1 MIACMGD
8 ADGWSLSISTFV
20 KSQRPKDLLNMGRQ
34 VREED
39 ERWQTSSDATQEFEV
54 PDSTWQRIAG
64 FARRRVA
71 FSQVW
76 CLSILR
82 EILTCLWQ
90 SRIEKQ
96 SHKHWRARSQ
106 KKKCRTLKRNGEW
119 EDASGK
125 FYGSRE
131 RRQPLERQC
140 IWPRRP
146 RTPNSICSL
155 LQLHPYRRSCSLWGI
170 RRLYFTF
177 SL

>member
-1 MIACMGD
+1 MRTGEASPYLHL
-8 ADGWSLSISTFV
+8 WRV
-20 KSQRPKDLLNMGRQ
+20 KGQRICWIWAGRCAK
-34 VREED
+34 RTNAGK
-39 ERWQTSSDATQEFEV
+39 TSSDATQEFEV

-131 RRQPLERQC
+131 TRQPLERQC
-140 IWPRRP
+140 IWPRWP

-170 RRLYFTF
+170 RRLYFIF